1 MNFILILVSS
11 DNERPLLDTH
21 LREVENSLPM
31 QVLGRHWLRYGKA
44 AELRLSDRPAEPV
57 RRELESI
64 LAEDRID
71 FFILSD
77 NHKRKKM
84 LLIADMDNTMVIG
97 ETLDELAAQ
106 CGLKEQIST
115 ITEQTMQGKLNFQ
128 AALQERVAILRDL
141 PESALQATLAAIQP
155 MPGAEL
161 LVGTMRRHGA
171 RCILVSG
178 AFSCFTEPVAAQLG
192 FHASHGNTLEIL
204 QGRLTGKVGEPIL
217 DHHAKLSFLQHYQAL
232 YHFDVSDILAIGDGA
247 NDLSMIRAA
256 GLGVGFHPKS
266 FLKERIDNSIL
277 YGDLTA
283 LLYAQGYEEF

>member
-1 MNFILILVSS
+1 MNPILTLVSS
-11 DNERPLLDTH
+11 DSEKPLLDTH
-21 LREVENSLPM
+21 LREAERCLSM
-31 QVLGRHWLRYGKA
+31 QSSGCRWLSYGKA
-44 AELRLSDRPAEPV
+44 ADIQLAVSPDEAA
-57 RRELESI
+57 RRRLESM
-64 LAEDRID
+64 LHEDRID
-71 FFILSD
+71 YFILSG
-77 NHKRKKM
+77 NHRRKK

-106 CGLKEQIST
+106 CGLKEQIAA

-128 AALQERVAILRDL
+128 AALQERVAMLRDL
-141 PESALQATLAAIQP
+141 PEQAVQATLAAIQP
-155 MPGAEL
+155 MPGAAL

-178 AFSCFTEPVAAQLG
+178 GFTCFTDPIAAQLG
-192 FHASHGNTLEIL
+192 FHASHGNTLEIR

-217 DHHAKLSFLQHYQAL
+217 DHHAKLSFLLHYQSL
-232 YHFDVSDILAIGDGA
+232 YRLDIADTLAIGDGA

-256 GLGVGFHPKS
+256 GLGVGYHPKA
-266 FLKERIDNSIL
+266 FLKERIENSIL